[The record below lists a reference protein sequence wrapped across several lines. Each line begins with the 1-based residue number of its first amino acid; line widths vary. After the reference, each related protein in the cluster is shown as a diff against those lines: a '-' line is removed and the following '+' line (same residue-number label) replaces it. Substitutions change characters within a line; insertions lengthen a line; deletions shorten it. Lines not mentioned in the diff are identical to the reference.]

1 MRRVAAITAVLA
13 AAAWLAVAGTGAGD
27 GGGYEVRAIFDSAS
41 FAIPGEDVRV
51 AGVNVGK
58 ISDVSVTDDKKA
70 AITLDITDSGFQ
82 DFRNDA
88 RCIIRPQSLIG
99 EKFVECTLTDPR
111 APGQPEAPAL
121 PEIASGPD
129 KGQHLLPVTQTTTP
143 VDIDLI
149 SNIWRKPYAERFSI
163 LLGEFGTA
171 VAGRGTDLAEAIK
184 RSNPALQQTDEVLA
198 ILAKQ
203 NTILANLARDS
214 DTVLAPLA
222 RERNRVADFIVQ
234 ANTTAQAT
242 AEKSAALEENFAK
255 LPTFLRELQPTMVRL
270 GELARTATPV
280 FTDLNR
286 AAPDINTV
294 IEQLGPFSAAGLPA
308 LQSLGDVSVNKVQPA
323 LQALSPVITDLAA
336 FTKNGVGVSKDLN
349 SLTASLQKTGGTRR
363 LLDFL
368 FYTATA
374 VNGFD
379 QFGHYLRVGLIANLC
394 SDYNTAPVPSC
405 SANFG
410 DASASSASTGDPL
423 NDPNLSDT
431 SKVLRGADPQAVL
444 DQAANS
450 STSPNTP
457 EQRQADA
464 KLRLPTVTLPGALG
478 GALGGAAP
486 APSAAKP
493 QRKSAGRATKAP
505 DPNAGVVDYLLGT
518 DK

>member
-1 MRRVAAITAVLA
+1 MRRVIAITAVLA

-51 AGVNVGK
+51 AGVTIGK
-58 ISDVSVTDDKKA
+58 ISDVEVTEDKKA
-70 AITLDITDSGFQ
+70 AITLDITDAGFQ
-82 DFRNDA
+82 DFRSDA

-111 APGQPEAPAL
+111 APGQPPAPAL

-129 KGQHLLPVTQTTTP
+129 KGQHLVPVTQTVTP

-149 SNIWRKPYAERFSI
+149 SNIWRRPYAERFSI

-171 VAGRGTDLAEAIK
+171 LAGRGADLGEAIK
-184 RSNPALQQTDEVLA
+184 RSNPALQQTDEVLS

-203 NTILANLARDS
+203 NKILANLARDS
-214 DTVLAPLA
+214 DIVLAPLA
-222 RERNRVADFIVQ
+222 RERARVADFIVQ
-234 ANTTAQAT
+234 ANTTASAT
-242 AEKSAALEENFAK
+242 AEESAALQENFAK
-255 LPTFLRELQPTMVRL
+255 LPEFLRQLQPTMVRL
-270 GELARTATPV
+270 GALARTATPV

-286 AAPDINTV
+286 AAPDINTM
-294 IEQLGPFSAAGLPA
+294 IEELGPFSAAGLPA
-308 LQSLGDVSVNKVQPA
+308 VQSLGDVSVNQVQPA
-323 LQALSPVITDLAA
+323 LEALSPVITDLAS

-379 QFGHYLRVGLIANLC
+379 QFGHYLRADLIANLC

-410 DASASSASTGDPL
+410 ESSSHAASTSDPL
-423 NDPNLSDT
+423 NDPSLSDT

-444 DQAANS
+444 DASANAQAK
-450 STSPNTP
+450 PDTP

-464 KLRLPTVTLPGALG
+464 KLRLPSVTLPGTV
-478 GALGGAAP
+478 GGAAP
-486 APSAAKP
+486 APSAAPK
-493 QRKSAGRATKAP
+493 RKGRTQATKDP
-505 DPNAGVVDYLLGT
+505 DPAAGVVDYLLGT